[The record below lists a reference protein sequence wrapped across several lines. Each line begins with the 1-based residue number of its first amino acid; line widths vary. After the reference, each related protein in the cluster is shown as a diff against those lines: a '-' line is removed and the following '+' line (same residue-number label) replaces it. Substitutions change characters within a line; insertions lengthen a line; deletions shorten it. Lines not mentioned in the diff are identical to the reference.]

1 MVTSHIKEEEKDSSQ
16 SDSRSKQDTESA
28 NKTKSATLV
37 RTEQVY
43 GACEATM
50 CIRTQQGELG
60 REAQRGR
67 FH

>member
-1 MVTSHIKEEEKDSSQ
+1 MVTSHIKGEEKDSSQ

-28 NKTKSATLV
+28 NKTKTLV
-37 RTEQVY
+37 RTVQVY

-60 REAQRGR
+60 REAQRGS